1 MYARNENSQENK
13 SRSAA
18 NTVTQK
24 KSHNG
29 LGLVDNRSSAQHVS
43 PVRESVNNVASTSNQ
58 PMQLKASNEVVQLL
72 RTADAF
78 DGEVETAGGVT
89 SNMFFKAIGSGLRE
103 FQTAGQP
110 KSVSGRLLHN
120 LYEGMAGPSQATS
133 TDKLKALD
141 SIEHAAYAFL
151 NTNVGGNTAVAGRLR
166 VVIDNLLNDV
176 QQEHRTVI
184 ETEMGKG
191 RVPYFRGQEGMS
203 KQQLTSAQGDWK
215 SIVKS
220 EGSLKVSGSV
230 NGDPTEQPAGFSTD
244 TFANIRRIMGS
255 TGGRSLVHDIN
266 ADGHDVN
273 ISPVHPDAPGAA
285 DYGAAVTETDA
296 KATGLAGALVA
307 GPQRSSRI
315 QVEPNVA
322 DSKYKSQSVGG
333 HQIFSPSFV
342 MLAHEMVH
350 TRHNQLGMNR
360 KDISAGNYVGGQPL
374 NHWGNM
380 EEHYTIDTG
389 HANGDVT
396 ENSIRAEHGLNR
408 REGHD

>member
-18 NTVTQK
+18 NSVTQK
-24 KSHNG
+24 KSHSG
-29 LGLVDNRSSAQHVS
+29 LGLVDNRPVAQHIFPVS
-43 PVRESVNNVASTSNQ
+43 EDTNNVTNTSNE
-58 PMQLKASNEVVQLL
+58 PVQLKASNEVVQLL

-78 DGEVETAGGVT
+78 DGEIVTAGGVT
-89 SNMFFKAIGSGLRE
+89 DNIFFKIIRSGLRK

-110 KSVSGRLLHN
+110 KSIKGRMLHN
-120 LYEGMAGPSQATS
+120 LYEGMTGPTQATS

-141 SIEHAAYAFL
+141 SIEHAAYSFL
-151 NTNVGGNTAVAGRLR
+151 NTNVGRNTVVAGNLR
-166 VVIDNLLNDV
+166 GLIDNLLNEV

-203 KQQLTSAQGDWK
+203 KQQLSSAQGDWK
-215 SIVKS
+215 SIVKG
-220 EGSLKVSGSV
+220 EGALKVSGSV
-230 NGDPTEQPAGFSTD
+230 HGDASEQPAGFSTD

-255 TGGRSLVHDIN
+255 TGGRRLVHDIN

-285 DYGAAVTETDA
+285 DYGAAVSETDA
-296 KATGLAGALVA
+296 KATGVVGALVA

-322 DSKYKSQSVGG
+322 DSKYKSQDSNG
-333 HQIFSPSFV
+333 HAIFSPSFL

-360 KDISAGNYVGGQPL
+360 KDISPGNYAMGQPL
-374 NHWGNM
+374 DHWGNM

-389 HANGDVT
+389 QANGDVT
-396 ENSIRAEHGLNR
+396 ENSIRSEHGLNR